1 MTILGQ
7 KKSSRRPH
15 TSHRATAGLTRN
27 VATSRRCLGRGADRR
42 TANPSAA
49 AAP

>member
-7 KKSSRRPH
+7 KKSSRRPNK
-15 TSHRATAGLTRN
+15 SHRATACLTRN
-27 VATSRRCLGRGADRR
+27 VATSRRSLGLGADRR
-42 TANPSAA
+42 TANQSAA

>member
-7 KKSSRRPH
+7 KKNSRRPK
-15 TSHRATAGLTRN
+15 SHRATAGLTRN

-42 TANPSAA
+42 NANPSAA